1 MVVVRGEARVITLL
15 ATPGSLKPGTTVS
28 LDATEAHHLRVR
40 RGGEKEEIRLVDG
53 EGTVGYGSVDL
64 SNHGAHVTLDRIEK
78 EPLPPAFTL
87 AVGAGDKDRFLWL
100 AEKATELEVTT
111 LIPIE
116 TARTHSVATRVR
128 DGHLD
133 RIRKRAMEALK
144 QSGGAWAPTILAPV
158 GLERFLSERR
168 TGTNFIL
175 NWEGEAFPATLEPD
189 EAVTALV
196 GPEGGFTPEELQA
209 ALRAGFRRASLGRKV
224 LRFET
229 AALAAAAWAGIA
241 RRRVAP

>member
-1 MVVVRGEARVITLL
+1 MITLL
-15 ATPGSLKPGTTVS
+15 APPGTLKQGTTVS

-40 RGGEKEEIRLVDG
+40 RGGEREEIRLVDG
-53 EGTVGYGSVDL
+53 EGTVGYGSVDV

-78 EPLPPAFTL
+78 EPPPPALTL
-87 AVGAGDKDRFLWL
+87 AIGAGDKDRFLWL

-116 TARTHSVATRVR
+116 TTRTHSVATRVR
-128 DGHLD
+128 DGQID
-133 RIRKRAMEALK
+133 RIRKRAIEALK
-144 QSGGAWAPTILAPV
+144 QSGGAWAPAILAPV
-158 GLERFLSERR
+158 GLERFLAERR
-168 TGTNFIL
+168 EGQCFVL
-175 NWEGEAFPATLEPD
+175 NWEGDALPADVSPAEPM
-189 EAVTALV
+189 TALV

-209 ALRAGFRRASLGRKV
+209 AIRAGFRRASLGHKV

-241 RRRVAP
+241 RRRAAP